1 MKREPSLKLRYNIV
15 ERLYQ
20 NERKVHMNYK
30 QNEKL
35 NQLHEKTLVVGVDIS
50 KKFHVARAQ
59 DYRGIEFGKSIK
71 FNNNR
76 EGFNEFVTWLKGMME
91 KESKT

>member
-1 MKREPSLKLRYNIV
+1 MKREPSLRLRYNIV

-20 NERKVHMNYK
+20 NERKIHMNYR

-35 NQLHEKTLVVGVDIS
+35 SQLNEKTLVVGIDVS
-50 KKFHVARAQ
+50 KKFHVTQAQ

-76 EGFNEFVTWLKGMME
+76 DGFKEFVM
-91 KESKT
+91 